1 MKTKAEILEN
11 SRIIAIQ
18 TGSDGGCCEIY
29 LNGIK
34 AEPATVIW
42 SNGMGWEHVSVS
54 YRKRCPT
61 WEEMCEIKSM
71 FWNPEEVVVQYH
83 PRESEYV
90 NRHPFCL
97 HLWRKCGEDFE
108 TPPMICV

>member
-1 MKTKAEILEN
+1 MKTKAEILES
-11 SRIIAIQ
+11 SRIIVIQ

-61 WEEMCEIKSM
+61 WEEMCAIKAM

-90 NRHPFCL
+90 NQHPFCL
-97 HLWRKCGEDFE
+97 HLWRKCSEDFE